1 MKFSAD
7 LTDIR
12 FGIGP
17 MSKNV
22 VDACIDFSNR
32 GRPLMLIPSRRQV
45 EWSGGYTGWTTHDF
59 CTYVRER
66 TDQILLMR
74 DHGGPHQGDNPKEDM
89 HSLFVDCA
97 HFDAIHLD
105 PWKVAT
111 SFEEG
116 AAITPVMLEYCHALN
131 PYLLYEI
138 GTEQAIC
145 PYEANQLDAF
155 IAFVERNTTPAQFK
169 QIRWAVVQ
177 SGTALHG
184 NENTGQHDPGRL
196 TEMLMVCEKWGLLA
210 KVHNG
215 DYLPR
220 QQMDDLLC
228 FGVDSVNIAPEM
240 GQIETQTYLQAIGPD
255 QNVLDIF
262 HKIVYDSRRWTKWLT
277 AEQATDKVALIN
289 AAGHYVLNHPD
300 FVTHIKS
307 RYPIDETIKAN
318 VTRRLEELH
327 GLI

>member
-1 MKFSAD
+1 MRFSAD

-22 VDACIDFSNR
+22 VDACIDFANR

-45 EWSGGYTGWTTHDF
+45 EWDGGYTGWTTHDF
-59 CTYVRER
+59 CAYVRER
-66 TDQILLMR
+66 TNQILLTR
-74 DHGGPHQGDNPKEDM
+74 DHAGPGQGDNPKDDM
-89 HSLFVDCA
+89 QSLFVDCA

-105 PWKVAT
+105 PWKIAPT
-111 SFEEG
+111 FEEG
-116 AAITPVMLEYCHALN
+116 AAITPLMIEYCHELN
-131 PYLLYEI
+131 PGLLYEI

-145 PYEANQLDAF
+145 PYEANELDAF
-155 IAFVERNTTPAQFK
+155 ITFLERNTSPEQFK
-169 QIRWAVVQ
+169 QIRWAVIQ

-196 TEMLMVCEKWGLLA
+196 ADMLRVCEKWGLLA

-215 DYLPR
+215 DYLPHE
-220 QQMDDLLC
+220 QMADLLG
-228 FGVDSVNIAPEM
+228 FGVDCVNIAPEM
-240 GQIETQTYLQAIGPD
+240 GQIESRAYLEAVD
-255 QNVLDIF
+255 QKTLDIF
-262 HKIVYDSRRWTKWLT
+262 YKIVYDSGRWTKWLT
-277 AEQATDKVALIN
+277 PEQAADPMVLIN

-300 FVTHIKS
+300 FVTHIKN

-318 VTRRLEELH
+318 VIRRLEELH